1 MNLSLLI
8 EIAEYLP
15 NCHHYRLNHISRMYL
30 KLRRR
35 QSRKYRQIIAVML
48 INEVADISIVIVDIT
63 GPNH

>member
-1 MNLSLLI
+1 MD
-8 EIAEYLP
+8 LP
-15 NCHHYRLNHISRMYL
+15 NCHQFRLNHTSRMYL